1 MVLLRISSR
10 LRLIIDPKPI
20 SRNRRKSQASI
31 TSIFLFRIFIKPR
44 SECSRGRDPLDGYSI
59 TPFPN
64 FHSRIECSI
73 ITVFC
78 PWTSLRPPSCSSL
91 LSISKQKKNQQTTS
105 HMVGAY
111 SGCLWPLFRHERHVC
126 FLRREILLKNRP
138 SLAISY
144 KTFTNQTQKHPKVKR
159 QTQTHDINC
168 SCSGLLC
175 RLHRNTRIRQD
186 GSNGPSIIPTTIAWI
201 TSLGWSRIELNQLI
215 CSSMSSTPEK
225 RCRRS
230 YLIRDD
236 IFKLLPT
243 GDPTW

>member
-78 PWTSLRPPSCSSL
+78 PWSSLRPPSFSSP
-91 LSISKQKKNQQTTS
+91 LSISKQKKNQQRTS
-105 HMVGAY
+105 HMVGAWETFW
-111 SGCLWPLFRHERHVC
+111 GCLWPLFQHERPC
-126 FLRREILLKNRP
+126 LLLP
-138 SLAISY
+138 SGISTAESPVIGY
-144 KTFTNQTQKHPKVKR
+144 LLQDLHESDTKHPEVKR

-186 GSNGPSIIPTTIAWI
+186 GSNGPSIVPTTIA
-201 TSLGWSRIELNQLI
+201 
-215 CSSMSSTPEK
+215 
-225 RCRRS
+225 
-230 YLIRDD
+230 
-236 IFKLLPT
+236 
-243 GDPTW
+243 